1 MTTQPFVPAPAV
13 REFLKSIA
21 DETRLDILR
30 MLSITDLTAGEINAR
45 VDAPQNRV
53 SYHLRRLRAAGL
65 LRDRRSSQD
74 ARDVY
79 YSVNLDRL
87 QHLHAATG
95 AALHPGLLAASAPS
109 QPCLTAGEQ
118 PLRVLFL
125 CTHNSARSQLAEALL
140 QKMGGDAVIAHSAG
154 SDPLPVHPITLQLL
168 EEWGADSGAFVS
180 KTIDRFV
187 GQAFGYVITVCDRVR
202 EQCPEFSGALARA
215 HWSLPDPL
223 EVTDPQQQMRAFYAT
238 GAELATRIEYLLRF
252 PRPAPVL

>member
-95 AALHPGLLAASAPS
+95 AALHPDCLQHRRRLNPASPQGNSRCACCFCARTTARAPS
-109 QPCLTAGEQ
+109 
-118 PLRVLFL
+118 
-125 CTHNSARSQLAEALL
+125 
-140 QKMGGDAVIAHSAG
+140 
-154 SDPLPVHPITLQLL
+154 
-168 EEWGADSGAFVS
+168 
-180 KTIDRFV
+180 
-187 GQAFGYVITVCDRVR
+187 
-202 EQCPEFSGALARA
+202 
-215 HWSLPDPL
+215 
-223 EVTDPQQQMRAFYAT
+223 
-238 GAELATRIEYLLRF
+238 
-252 PRPAPVL
+252 